1 MSGKTLYKLLQVDP
15 SADADVIAAAH
26 RVLVRKLD
34 PDHDASGVDEHR
46 VRELNQALAVLSDA
60 AQRQAYDQELVA
72 ARSSGRVAMGPGYNG
87 HGLGER
93 LQSMDADGARD
104 IRLDFGRYSGWSL
117 GELARSDPDYLRW
130 LSRHS
135 SGIRYR
141 RQILRL
147 LAERD
152 AHRVP
157 LRVSP

>member
-1 MSGKTLYKLLQVDP
+1 MSGKTLYKLLQVDQA
-15 SADADVIAAAH
+15 ADADVITAAH

-34 PDHDASGVDEHR
+34 TDHDATGIAEYR
-46 VRELNQALAVLSDA
+46 VKELNQALAVLTDA
-60 AQRQAYDQELVA
+60 VQRQAYDQQLA
-72 ARSSGRVAMGPGYNG
+72 SASSNSRIPMGPGHRG

-93 LQSMDADGARD
+93 IHAHDADGASD

-117 GELARSDPDYLRW
+117 GELVRSDPDYLRW
-130 LSRHS
+130 LCRHS

-141 RQILRL
+141 GPIMRL

-157 LRVSP
+157 LRINP

>member
-1 MSGKTLYKLLQVDP
+1 MSERSLYKLLQVDP
-15 SADADVIAAAH
+15 AADADVIIAAH
-26 RVLVRKLD
+26 RVLVSKLD
-34 PDHDASGVDEHR
+34 PDHDASGVAEYR
-46 VRELNQALAVLSDA
+46 VQELNRALAVLTDA
-60 AQRQAYDQELVA
+60 TQRQAYDEQLA
-72 ARSSGRVAMGPGYNG
+72 SGRSNGRVAMGPG
-87 HGLGER
+87 LGGNLADR
-93 LQSMDADGARD
+93 LLSHEADEVRN

-141 RQILRL
+141 GAIMRL

-152 AHRVP
+152 AGRTP